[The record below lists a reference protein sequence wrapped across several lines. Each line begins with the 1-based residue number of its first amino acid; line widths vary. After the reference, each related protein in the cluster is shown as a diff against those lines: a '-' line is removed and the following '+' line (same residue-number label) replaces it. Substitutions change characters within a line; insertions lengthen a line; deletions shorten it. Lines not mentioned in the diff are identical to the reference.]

1 MSSALSIAATGL
13 QTASRHVETAA
24 RSVVSSGLG
33 QQASASQS
41 GTGTSGPVPNPGTA
55 APASLPPPTPV
66 FDVPDLATSIVD
78 LKQAE
83 ISYKAQIDV
92 LNIASKLE
100 EEAINLVA

>member
-13 QTASRHVETAA
+13 QTAGRQVETAA
-24 RSVVSSGLG
+24 RSVVSSGLA
-33 QQASASQS
+33 QQGS
-41 GTGTSGPVPNPGTA
+41 TSGSVSNPGTA
-55 APASLPPPTPV
+55 APASLPPPPPV